1 MSDIVELLKLLSDGL
16 QKFMGANRLKRA
28 QVAQSFLNLSKTF
41 NAFPPALE
49 TNNFNEM
56 RRLEKKTKGLLDS
69 LRAAGTMLQV
79 LGKEDAERFF
89 QTIERVSNAKSL
101 FAERKEGDLDA
112 IIEAA
117 GYFEGYYETL
127 AAESQPVDSGSRAG
141 RS

>member
-1 MSDIVELLKLLSDGL
+1 
-16 QKFMGANRLKRA
+16 
-28 QVAQSFLNLSKTF
+28 
-41 NAFPPALE
+41 
-49 TNNFNEM
+49 
-56 RRLEKKTKGLLDS
+56 
-69 LRAAGTMLQV
+69 MLQV